1 MSGKELKRLRVKMGI
16 TQVELGKRLGVAGNS
31 VARWERGARDISI
44 PMERFIRL
52 IAQVHIGEKET
63 DHG

>member
-16 TQVELGKRLGVAGNS
+16 TQVDLGKRLGVATNS
-31 VARWERGARDISI
+31 VARWEQGTRIISI
-44 PMERFIRL
+44 PMARFIRL

>member
-16 TQVELGKRLGVAGNS
+16 TQVELGKRLGVAPNS
-31 VARWERGARDISI
+31 VARWEQGTRIISI

-52 IAQVHIGEKET
+52 ISQVHIGEKET

>member
-31 VARWERGARDISI
+31 VARWEQGTRDISI
-44 PMERFIRL
+44 PMARFIKL
-52 IAQVHIGEKET
+52 IAQVHIGEQENN
-63 DHG
+63 HG